1 MSDERDELIAR
12 WDTMAAGW
20 KATRANFQRAME
32 PVSQWLVE
40 AIHPQ
45 PGHSVLELAAGL
57 GDTGLL
63 AAQLVAPGGSVLI
76 TDGSDN
82 MVAAAREH
90 AEEVGATNVELRSMQ
105 AEWIDLPTASVDGVI
120 CRFGYMLLLDPEAAL
135 RETRRVLKPGG
146 RVALAV
152 WDDLERNPWM
162 KVLREA
168 LMARGLAPAAVPD
181 GPGPFSL
188 GSEEAVAEL
197 LATAGFEDIEV
208 SPMDLVMG
216 AASLDAWWDHVMQ
229 TSITTA
235 ELVRGLAPAEH
246 YQLRDLVDAGYSPYV
261 RDDGTLEAARAGA
274 GRGGSR
280 VARPAR
286 AHLARRAFAFY
297 WGTGIADDVPAL
309 TYYLV
314 LSLAPVALGL
324 AALEALLLSNT
335 QSAIN
340 VADGLNRFLP
350 DAAHADIRHLV
361 LGTRDNSPVLLA
373 IALATMLWTT
383 SGAIGVI
390 ERCESRILECERH
403 NIVTGRLRNMALGAG
418 IAIMVLAAST
428 GAPVIGDVADALN
441 IRRTLPGT
449 LLVVVNT
456 IGSII
461 VFALLY
467 HWAPRAR
474 PNWRAC
480 LLGAVPAGIAIQ
492 AVPSIVGLY
501 FGAGAGFAAVRL
513 FLLLAVIIAGL
524 YIIALVTLVGAGIA
538 VKYELRRRDRIRRP
552 CTTTTTLT
560 SPSSTARPLPSSA
573 SAPKVTPTP

>member
-1 MSDERDELIAR
+1 MR
-12 WDTMAAGW
+12 T
-20 KATRANFQRAME
+20 
-32 PVSQWLVE
+32 V
-40 AIHPQ
+40 
-45 PGHSVLELAAGL
+45 
-57 GDTGLL
+57 
-63 AAQLVAPGGSVLI
+63 
-76 TDGSDN
+76 
-82 MVAAAREH
+82 
-90 AEEVGATNVELRSMQ
+90 
-105 AEWIDLPTASVDGVI
+105 
-120 CRFGYMLLLDPEAAL
+120 
-135 RETRRVLKPGG
+135 
-146 RVALAV
+146 
-152 WDDLERNPWM
+152 
-162 KVLREA
+162 
-168 LMARGLAPAAVPD
+168 
-181 GPGPFSL
+181 
-188 GSEEAVAEL
+188 
-197 LATAGFEDIEV
+197 
-208 SPMDLVMG
+208 
-216 AASLDAWWDHVMQ
+216 
-229 TSITTA
+229 
-235 ELVRGLAPAEH
+235 
-246 YQLRDLVDAGYSPYV
+246 
-261 RDDGTLEAARAGA
+261 
-274 GRGGSR
+274 
-280 VARPAR
+280 
-286 AHLARRAFAFY
+286 ARRAFDFY
-297 WGTGIADDVPAL
+297 WGKGIADDVPAL

-335 QSAIN
+335 QAAVN

-350 DAAHADIRHLV
+350 DAAHADILHLV

-373 IALATMLWTT
+373 IALASMLWTT

-403 NIVTGRLRNMALGAG
+403 SIVTGRLRNMALGAG
-418 IAIMVLAAST
+418 VAIMILAASA
-428 GAPVIGDVADALN
+428 GAPVIGDAADALG

-456 IGSII
+456 VGSII

-467 HWAPRAR
+467 HWAPRSR

-524 YIIALVTLVGAGIA
+524 YIIALVALVGAGI
-538 VKYELRRRDRIRRP
+538 VVTYELRRRDRIRRS

>member
-1 MSDERDELIAR
+1 
-12 WDTMAAGW
+12 
-20 KATRANFQRAME
+20 
-32 PVSQWLVE
+32 
-40 AIHPQ
+40 
-45 PGHSVLELAAGL
+45 
-57 GDTGLL
+57 
-63 AAQLVAPGGSVLI
+63 
-76 TDGSDN
+76 
-82 MVAAAREH
+82 
-90 AEEVGATNVELRSMQ
+90 
-105 AEWIDLPTASVDGVI
+105 
-120 CRFGYMLLLDPEAAL
+120 
-135 RETRRVLKPGG
+135 
-146 RVALAV
+146 
-152 WDDLERNPWM
+152 
-162 KVLREA
+162 
-168 LMARGLAPAAVPD
+168 
-181 GPGPFSL
+181 
-188 GSEEAVAEL
+188 
-197 LATAGFEDIEV
+197 
-208 SPMDLVMG
+208 
-216 AASLDAWWDHVMQ
+216 
-229 TSITTA
+229 
-235 ELVRGLAPAEH
+235 VR
-246 YQLRDLVDAGYSPYV
+246 
-261 RDDGTLEAARAGA
+261 T
-274 GRGGSR
+274 
-280 VARPAR
+280 
-286 AHLARRAFAFY
+286 LARRAFNFY

-335 QSAIN
+335 QAAIN

-403 NIVTGRLRNMALGAG
+403 HIVTGRLRNMALGAG
-418 IAIMVLAAST
+418 VAIMILAASA
-428 GAPVIGDVADALN
+428 GAPVIGDAADALG

-449 LLVVVNT
+449 VLVVVNT

-492 AVPSIVGLY
+492 AVPSIVGIY

-524 YIIALVTLVGAGIA
+524 YIIALVALVGAGIV

-552 CTTTTTLT
+552 CTTTTTQT

-573 SAPKVTPTP
+573 SAPRVTPTP